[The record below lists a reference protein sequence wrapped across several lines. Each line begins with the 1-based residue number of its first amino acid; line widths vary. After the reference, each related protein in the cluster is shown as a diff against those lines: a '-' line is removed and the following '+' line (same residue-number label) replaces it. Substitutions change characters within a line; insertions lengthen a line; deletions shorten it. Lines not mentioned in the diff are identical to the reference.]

1 MVYIRDW
8 NAKALVE
15 QGFFHKNERERK
27 TAMNRI
33 VYADNAATTAVS
45 TQVLE
50 AMLPYYK
57 EVYGNPSSLY
67 AAGQKAKA
75 ALDQARAD
83 AAACLGADPDE
94 IYFTSCG
101 TESDNWAIKG
111 AAHAMKKKGKTH
123 IVTSAFEHHA
133 VLHTCQALEKEG
145 FSVTY
150 LPVHEN
156 GIVRVE
162 ELEAALTED
171 TGLVTIMYA
180 NNEIGTLQPIPQ
192 IGKLCREKGIWFHTD
207 AVQAVGQVPIDVR
220 EQNIDMLS
228 LSGHKLHAPKGVGAL
243 YIRRGVRIPN
253 LLDGGAQERGK
264 RGGTENV
271 AQIVGLAAAM
281 KAACATIQERREKLA
296 AMQDKLID
304 AILRIDRCRL
314 NGDRKQ
320 RLPGNASFCFQG
332 VEGESLLLMLDLKGI
347 SASSGSACTSGSLDP
362 SHVLLAIGLPHEVAH
377 GSLRLSFGDYN
388 TMEDIDYIIE
398 TLPPIIERLRAM
410 SPLWDAIQQGKVNYD
425 AYM

>member
-1 MVYIRDW
+1 MDR
-8 NAKALVE
+8 
-15 QGFFHKNERERK
+15 
-27 TAMNRI
+27 T

-45 TQVLE
+45 PQVLE

-67 AAGQKAKA
+67 SVGQKAKA
-75 ALDQARAD
+75 ALEEARETV
-83 AAACLGADPDE
+83 AACLGAGAGE

-111 AAHAMKKKGKTH
+111 AAHAMKKKGKDH
-123 IVTSAFEHHA
+123 IITSAFEHHA

-145 FSVTY
+145 FTVTY

-156 GIVRVE
+156 GIVRPE
-162 ELEAALTED
+162 ELEAAITEK

-180 NNEIGTLQPIPQ
+180 NNEIGTIQPIPE
-192 IGKLCREKGIWFHTD
+192 IGAICKKHGVWFHTD
-207 AVQAVGQVPIDVR
+207 AVQAVGNVHIHVK

-228 LSGHKLHAPKGVGAL
+228 LSGHKFHAPKGVGAL
-243 YIRRGVRIPN
+243 YIRRGIAIPN

-271 AQIVGLAAAM
+271 AQIVGLAAGL
-281 KAACATIQERREKLA
+281 KEACATIDQRVARLSPLR
-296 AMQDKLID
+296 DKLMD
-304 AILRIDRCRL
+304 GLLKIDRCRV
-314 NGDRKQ
+314 NGDREH
-320 RLPGNASFCFQG
+320 RLPGNVSMCFQG

-362 SHVLLAIGLPHEVAH
+362 SHVLLSIGLPHEVAH

-388 TMEDIDYIIE
+388 TEEDIDYILE
-398 TLPPIIERLRAM
+398 VLPPVIQRLRSM

>member
-1 MVYIRDW
+1 
-8 NAKALVE
+8 
-15 QGFFHKNERERK
+15 
-27 TAMNRI
+27 MNRI

-83 AAACLGADPDE
+83 VAACLGADPDE

-207 AVQAVGQVPIDVR
+207 AVQAVGQVPIDVK

-362 SHVLLAIGLPHEVAH
+362 SHVLLSIGLPHEVAH

>member
-1 MVYIRDW
+1 
-8 NAKALVE
+8 
-15 QGFFHKNERERK
+15 
-27 TAMNRI
+27 MNRI

-304 AILRIDRCRL
+304 AILKIDRCRL